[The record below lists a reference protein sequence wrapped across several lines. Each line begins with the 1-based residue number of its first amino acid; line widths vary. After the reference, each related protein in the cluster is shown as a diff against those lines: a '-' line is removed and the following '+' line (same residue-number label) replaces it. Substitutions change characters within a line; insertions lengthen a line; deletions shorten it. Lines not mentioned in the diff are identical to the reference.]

1 MRGELRAE
9 KRAALLVGGVI
20 ISGVMAL
27 SLTMTRPPSPEVADE
42 IDRLLE
48 QDPCVGSS
56 DRWPSRYYAWERPAW
71 SKREA
76 QNHFL
81 WLLSGPWLGS
91 DTSRVTVSFHER
103 ASPDMYLPSRHL
115 LRADQEVMWLDS
127 SNDLSVFGTYDV
139 RTRKFINLTCGPNY
153 P

>member
-1 MRGELRAE
+1 MRGKLRAE

-20 ISGVMAL
+20 IAGVMAL

-48 QDPCVGSS
+48 QDPCVGSA
-56 DRWPSRYYAWERPAW
+56 DRWPSRDYAWAMPAW
-71 SKREA
+71 SKKNEDA
-76 QNHFL
+76 IHFL

-103 ASPDMYLPSRHL
+103 ASPDMYLPGRHL

-127 SNDLSVFGTYDV
+127 SNDKFVFG
-139 RTRKFINLTCGPNY
+139 NL
-153 P
+153 